1 MLLEALA
8 AKFIVA
14 AISIIAGSSDVKGT
28 MMAILL
34 NFAPLTGI
42 LWMRL
47 CLCHLR

>member
-8 AKFIVA
+8 ANFIVA

-34 NFAPLTGI
+34 PL
-42 LWMRL
+42 LL
-47 CLCHLR
+47 LREYCG